1 MRRII
6 IATCL
11 LFATCHLLFGQKMV
25 TQLDAN
31 SSVDWTRQVLVATGS
46 SGRLLH
52 SRDRTER
59 IEALER
65 AKSVATQHLLK
76 ALEKLPLT
84 ASGTILQRI
93 ENNSTLAR
101 RVRRFVQQ
109 FTVTDT
115 RPMSDLSVEVDVEL
129 PLLDGLSALFIPDV
143 TGRGP
148 LRLDDVPRSPLSL
161 LPWPECRA
169 VPEGVQLVIPSQ
181 GLVSYEGNPY
191 TGLIIDAS
199 GLDAKQ
205 ALLPEIKDIDGRQ
218 VYGLNYVDRE
228 IATQLGVV
236 AYRGNLAQA
245 MKDTRTGRVPLV
257 ICGTGVSGSL
267 KSDIVVS
274 ENDAVLIHAAAK
286 TQNFLKKCKVIIVID

>member
-1 MRRII
+1 MRRAI

-46 SGRLLH
+46 SGRLRD

-59 IEALER
+59 IDALER
-65 AKSVATQHLLK
+65 AKSVATQHLLQ

-84 ASGTILQRI
+84 ASSTILQRI

-101 RVRRFVQQ
+101 RLRRFVQQ

-143 TGRGP
+143 TGRGQ
-148 LRLDDVPRSPLSL
+148 LHLDDVPRSPLSL

-191 TGLIIDAS
+191 TGLIIHAS
-199 GLDAKQ
+199 GLDAKP
-205 ALLPEIKDIDGRQ
+205 ALLPEIKDVDGRQ

-228 IATQLGVV
+228 TATQLGVV
-236 AYRGNLAQA
+236 AYRGSLAQA
-245 MKDTRTGRVPLV
+245 MKDPRTGRVPLV
-257 ICGTGVSGSL
+257 ICGTSVSGSL

-286 TQNFLKKCKVIIVID
+286 TQNFLKTCKVIIVID